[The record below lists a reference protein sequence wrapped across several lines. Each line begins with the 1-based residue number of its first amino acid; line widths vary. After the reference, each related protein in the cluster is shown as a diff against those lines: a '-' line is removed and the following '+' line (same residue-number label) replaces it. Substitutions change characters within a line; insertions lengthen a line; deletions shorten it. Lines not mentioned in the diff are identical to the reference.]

1 MKIVNRLLTNKFVL
15 YFTAFVALMNIL
27 GYLLHR
33 DIRSLTFF
41 VVLGYLSSYFSK
53 NMIVNLLV
61 AILGTN
67 ILITNKS
74 LREGMNS
81 AGKKDDEEEDEEVE
95 EEFRAMKPAK
105 YGGKR
110 RKKAWEEE
118 DDEADGVD
126 RIDSAATM
134 AATYKNLESVLG
146 AGGMRNLAKDTKSL
160 VEQQKG
166 LMKSVHQMQPMMKQL
181 GGMVKGFGG
190 VEGIKNLMGTV
201 GKMKGMEK

>member
-1 MKIVNRLLTNKFVL
+1 MKIVNRLLSNKFVL
-15 YFTAFVALMNIL
+15 YFTAFVALMNVL

-67 ILITNKS
+67 ILMTNKP
-74 LREGMNS
+74 LREGLENGGEEGFS
-81 AGKKDDEEEDEEVE
+81 EDDEEGFKE
-95 EEFRAMKPAK
+95 MKPAK
-105 YGGKR
+105 YGGR
-110 RKKAWEEE
+110 RKKKKKAWEEE
-118 DDEADGVD
+118 NDEDDGVA

-146 AGGMRNLAKDTKSL
+146 TGGMRNLAKDTKSL

-166 LMKSVHQMQPMMKQL
+166 LMKSVEQMQPMMKQL

-201 GKMKGMEK
+201 GKMKGGLKQ

>member
-1 MKIVNRLLTNKFVL
+1 MKIVNRLLSNKFVL
-15 YFTAFVALMNIL
+15 YFTAFVALMNVL

-67 ILITNKS
+67 ILMTNKS
-74 LREGMNS
+74 LREGLEN
-81 AGKKDDEEEDEEVE
+81 GEE
-95 EEFRAMKPAK
+95 EEFSEDVEEFKEMKPAK
-105 YGGKR
+105 YGGR
-110 RKKAWEEE
+110 RKKKKKAWEEE
-118 DDEADGVD
+118 NDEDDGVA

-146 AGGMRNLAKDTKSL
+146 TGGMRNLAKDTKSL

-166 LMKSVHQMQPMMKQL
+166 LMKSVEQMQPMMKQL

-201 GKMKGMEK
+201 GKMKGGLKQ

>member
-1 MKIVNRLLTNKFVL
+1 MKIVNRLLSNKFVL
-15 YFTAFVALMNIL
+15 YFTAFVALMNVL

-67 ILITNKS
+67 ILMTNKS
-74 LREGMNS
+74 LREGLENGGEEEFS
-81 AGKKDDEEEDEEVE
+81 EEDEEGFKE
-95 EEFRAMKPAK
+95 MKPAK
-105 YGGKR
+105 YGGR
-110 RKKAWEEE
+110 RKKKKKAWEEE
-118 DDEADGVD
+118 NDEDDGVA

-146 AGGMRNLAKDTKSL
+146 TGGMRNLAKDTKSL

-166 LMKSVHQMQPMMKQL
+166 LMKSVEQMQPMMKQL

-201 GKMKGMEK
+201 GKMKGGLKQ

>member
-1 MKIVNRLLTNKFVL
+1 MKIVNRLLSNKFVL
-15 YFTAFVALMNIL
+15 YFTAFVALMNVL

-67 ILITNKS
+67 ILMTNKS
-74 LREGMNS
+74 LREGLENGGEEGFS
-81 AGKKDDEEEDEEVE
+81 EEDEEGFKE
-95 EEFRAMKPAK
+95 MKPAK
-105 YGGKR
+105 YGGR
-110 RKKAWEEE
+110 RKKKKKAWEEE
-118 DDEADGVD
+118 NDEDDGVA

-146 AGGMRNLAKDTKSL
+146 TGGMRNLAKDTKSL

-166 LMKSVHQMQPMMKQL
+166 LMKSVEQMQPMMKQL

-201 GKMKGMEK
+201 GKMKGGLKQ

>member
-1 MKIVNRLLTNKFVL
+1 MKIVNRLLSNKFVL
-15 YFTAFVALMNIL
+15 YFTAFVALMNVL

-67 ILITNKS
+67 ILMTNKS
-74 LREGMNS
+74 LREGLENGGEEGFS
-81 AGKKDDEEEDEEVE
+81 EDDEEGFKE
-95 EEFRAMKPAK
+95 MKPAK
-105 YGGKR
+105 YGGR
-110 RKKAWEEE
+110 RKKKKKAWEEE
-118 DDEADGVD
+118 NDEDDGVA

-146 AGGMRNLAKDTKSL
+146 TGGMRNLAKDTKSL

-166 LMKSVHQMQPMMKQL
+166 LMKSVEQMQPMMKQL

-201 GKMKGMEK
+201 GKMKGGLKQ

>member
-1 MKIVNRLLTNKFVL
+1 MKIVNRLLSNKFVL
-15 YFTAFVALMNIL
+15 YFTAFVALMNVL

-67 ILITNKS
+67 ILMTNKS
-74 LREGMNS
+74 LREGLEN
-81 AGKKDDEEEDEEVE
+81 GEE
-95 EEFRAMKPAK
+95 EEFSEELEEFKEMKPAK
-105 YGGKR
+105 YGGR
-110 RKKAWEEE
+110 RKKKKKAWEEE
-118 DDEADGVD
+118 NDEDDGVA

-146 AGGMRNLAKDTKSL
+146 TGGMRNLAKDTKSL

-166 LMKSVHQMQPMMKQL
+166 LMKSVEQMQPMMKQL

-201 GKMKGMEK
+201 GKMKGGLKQ